1 MATFVR
7 NRVLNQLVWSAEEER
22 LRVQRRETLC
32 ELDGLLTQLEEV
44 NLRGGPIPTRVLV
57 ALRRRGVVFRPRTSA
72 AELIEAVFVV
82 QERFMRQPDGLPRS
96 DQAAVASNDLSRRL
110 AS

>member
-1 MATFVR
+1 
-7 NRVLNQLVWSAEEER
+7 
-22 LRVQRRETLC
+22 VQRRETLC

-57 ALRRRGVVFRPRTSA
+57 ALRRRGVTFRPRTSA
-72 AELIEAVFVV
+72 AELIEAVFLV
-82 QERFMRQPDGLPRS
+82 QERFMRQPDGLRR
-96 DQAAVASNDLSRRL
+96 DAVSTTSSELSRRL

>member
-22 LRVQRRETLC
+22 QRVQRRET
-32 ELDGLLTQLEEV
+32 LLTQLEEV

-57 ALRRRGVVFRPRTSA
+57 ALRRRGVTFRPRTSA
-72 AELIEAVFVV
+72 AELIEGVFLV
-82 QERFMRQPDGLPRS
+82 QERFMRQPDGLHRDAVS
-96 DQAAVASNDLSRRL
+96 AASELSRRL

>member
-22 LRVQRRETLC
+22 QRVQRRETLC

-57 ALRRRGVVFRPRTSA
+57 SA

-82 QERFMRQPDGLPRS
+82 QERFMRQPDGLHR
-96 DQAAVASNDLSRRL
+96 DAVTTTSGELSRRL